1 MEDTKTELNLNV
13 NLDTTPVLY
22 TDTVFMTVNEDGVV
36 FDVCQKVGNT
46 NQLRVVS
53 RVGMSKEHAKKFVA
67 QLSQLMTQSESHG
80 KVQFNRTDTKN

>member
-1 MEDTKTELNLNV
+1 MSESRDLNLNI
-13 NLDTTPVLY
+13 NLDSTPVLY
-22 TDTVFMTVNEDGVV
+22 TDTVFMTVNQDGVV

-53 RVGMSKEHAKKFVA
+53 RIGMSKEHAKKFVS
-67 QLSQLMTQSESHG
+67 QLSQLMVQSESQG

>member
-1 MEDTKTELNLNV
+1 MEKTELNLNV

-22 TDTVFMTVNEDGVV
+22 TDTVFMTVNDDGVV

-53 RVGMSKEHAKKFVA
+53 RIGMSKEHAKKFVA
-67 QLSQLMTQSESHG
+67 QLSQLMVQAETHG
-80 KVQFNRTDTKN
+80 KVQSNRSDIKN